1 MKVWK
6 HKREELTL
14 EFLLGKIKVTL
25 FLYLQQTNNGIQKMK
40 MNSVYEF
47 FFLIYSAITIFSFK
61 VYILLNSF

>member
-14 EFLLGKIKVTL
+14 EFLLGKIKVIL